1 MKIKIII
8 VSSVLIIL
16 VLALILYLLL
26 TYNSKA
32 QDISS
37 ILQIPIIEDQIIN
50 AESRTE
56 GDSTKLT
63 IYTEQSFS
71 LEELP
76 IFDLTQY
83 EGSQLYD
90 ELINLINKSNM
101 NINELKIKIKPLT
114 YTIKKGVF
122 GSVNVDSFIYI
133 ITENHKNTIIFAIIP
148 NGVVLPL
155 TYRP

>member
-1 MKIKIII
+1 MKAKKII
-8 VSSVLIIL
+8 VSSVIIIL

-71 LEELP
+71 L
-76 IFDLTQY
+76 
-83 EGSQLYD
+83 
-90 ELINLINKSNM
+90 
-101 NINELKIKIKPLT
+101 
-114 YTIKKGVF
+114 
-122 GSVNVDSFIYI
+122 
-133 ITENHKNTIIFAIIP
+133 
-148 NGVVLPL
+148 
-155 TYRP
+155 

>member
-16 VLALILYLLL
+16 VLALILYFLL

-37 ILQIPIIEDQIIN
+37 ILQIPIIEDKIIN

-63 IYTEQSFS
+63 IYTEQSNTNTEF
-71 LEELP
+71 
-76 IFDLTQY
+76 Y
-83 EGSQLYD
+83 
-90 ELINLINKSNM
+90 
-101 NINELKIKIKPLT
+101 INEIL
-114 YTIKKGVF
+114 
-122 GSVNVDSFIYI
+122 S
-133 ITENHKNTIIFAIIP
+133 EQ
-148 NGVVLPL
+148 
-155 TYRP
+155 